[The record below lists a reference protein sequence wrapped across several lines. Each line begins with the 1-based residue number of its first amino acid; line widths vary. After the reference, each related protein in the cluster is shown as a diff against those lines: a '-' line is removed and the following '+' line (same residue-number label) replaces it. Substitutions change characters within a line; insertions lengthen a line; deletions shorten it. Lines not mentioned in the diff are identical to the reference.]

1 MDDRSNHG
9 TSVLLFDEHA
19 ADPLRFLLRC
29 NRHHNN
35 EQEAQQAHNKEAT
48 QANAVGASGAAS
60 PTPTSPS
67 AGGAGGFQ
75 AAASPTSPVPSPA
88 SAANS
93 SSSQTTAPLRVRIP
107 ATETRIE
114 CDTKKPYT
122 VFLIQLLACCS
133 SLSQQRHRTRACMR
147 ASTHA
152 CNLLLT
158 SFLVGL

>member
-1 MDDRSNHG
+1 MDDRSSHGG

-35 EQEAQQAHNKEAT
+35 EQETQHAHNKEAA
-48 QANAVGASGAAS
+48 QVNAVGASGAAS

-67 AGGAGGFQ
+67 AGGFQ

-93 SSSQTTAPLRVRIP
+93 SSSQATAPLRVRMP

-133 SLSQQRHRTRACMR
+133 SLSQQPQRVAHELACALRHM
-147 ASTHA
+147 HA
-152 CNLLLT
+152 ISC
-158 SFLVGL
+158 SPVFFAGL